1 MFNIFFYTK
10 YSLTLLILDK
20 NEIREYLLSMNT
32 VELSLQK
39 IYDLAL
45 STLKFNGCDNMN
57 AEAVAGTVTDAERDG
72 SVSHGLFRIPGYVAS
87 LKSRKVKG
95 NARPSNKFLTQ
106 NAIRV
111 DGDYGFAPTSI
122 KVGIPALIETTA
134 KHGVGVLTI
143 TNTHHFAALW
153 HETETLAEKNLIG
166 IACTAYKPSVAPAG
180 AKKPLFGTNPISF
193 AWPRKN
199 NTPVV
204 YDMATSTMAM
214 GEVQVAARD
223 GHKIPFGTGLNKD
236 GKKTDNPNE
245 IANGGVLLTFGDYKG
260 SAIAMMIE
268 LLAAGLVGDLFSFE
282 AAKQDNN
289 DGGPARG
296 GEFIMALSPELIAG
310 KNWNEHS
317 EKFFQQMKGLEG
329 VRLPGERRHK
339 NRLDKGPRSINKELV
354 ENIISLSK

>member
-1 MFNIFFYTK
+1 VEGQHIKLKGKKMTTTN
-10 YSLTLLILDK
+10 LTLE
-20 NEIREYLLSMNT
+20 EIYN
-32 VELSLQK
+32 
-39 IYDLAL
+39 LAIK
-45 STLKFNGCDNMN
+45 TLKFNGCDELN
-57 AEAVAGTVTDAERDG
+57 AEAVAETVTNAERDG
-72 SVSHGLFRIPGYVAS
+72 SVSHGLFRIPGYIAS
-87 LKSRKVKG
+87 LKSKKVKG
-95 NARPSNKFLTQ
+95 NARPTNKFLTQ

-111 DGDYGFAPTSI
+111 DGDYGFAPTAI
-122 KVGIPALIETTA
+122 KVGLPVLIETTE

-143 TNTHHFAALW
+143 ANTHHFAALW
-153 HETETLAEKNLIG
+153 HETESLAEKNLIG

-199 NTPVV
+199 NSPVV

-223 GHKIPFGTGLNKD
+223 GHKVPFGTGLNKD
-236 GKKTDNPNE
+236 GEKTDNPAD

-282 AAKQDNN
+282 AAKEDNN

-296 GEFIMALSPELIAG
+296 GEFIMALSPNLIAG
-310 KNWNEHS
+310 ENWNEHS
-317 EKFFQQMKGLEG
+317 EKFFQEMKSLEG

-339 NRLDKGPRSINKELV
+339 NRLNTGSRSINKELV
-354 ENIISLSK
+354 DKIISLSE

>member
-1 MFNIFFYTK
+1 MTTTK
-10 YSLTLLILDK
+10 
-20 NEIREYLLSMNT
+20 
-32 VELSLQK
+32 LSLEE
-39 IYDLAL
+39 IYKLAFNSL
-45 STLKFNGCDNMN
+45 ITNGCDAYN
-57 AEAVAGTVTDAERDG
+57 AQTVATTVTHAERDG
-72 SVSHGLFRIPGYVAS
+72 SVSHGLFRIPGYIAS
-87 LKSRKVKG
+87 LKSKKVKG
-95 NARPSNKFLTQ
+95 NARPKIKLLTQ
-106 NAIRV
+106 NVVQV

-122 KVGIPALIETTA
+122 KVGIPKLVEVCN

-143 TNTHHFAALW
+143 KNTHHFAALW
-153 HETETLAEKNLIG
+153 HETESLAEKNLIG

-199 NTPVV
+199 KTPIV

-223 GHKIPFGTGLNKD
+223 GHKVPMGTGLNKN
-236 GKKTDNPNE
+236 GEKTDNPSE

-282 AAKQDNN
+282 AKDEDNN

-296 GEFIMALSPELIAG
+296 GEFIMALSPDLIAG
-310 KNWNEHS
+310 ENWNEHAES
-317 EKFFQQMKGLEG
+317 FFNKMKSLDG

-339 NRLDKGPRSINKELV
+339 NRLNNSTRNINSDLV
-354 ENIISLSK
+354 KKIKSL

>member
-1 MFNIFFYTK
+1 MAT
-10 YSLTLLILDK
+10 
-20 NEIREYLLSMNT
+20 
-32 VELSLQK
+32 
-39 IYDLAL
+39 
-45 STLKFNGCDNMN
+45 
-57 AEAVAGTVTDAERDG
+57 TVTHAERDG
-72 SVSHGLFRIPGYVAS
+72 SVSHGLFRIPGYVSS
-87 LKSRKVKG
+87 LKSKKVNG
-95 NARPSNKFLTQ
+95 VSRPSNKFLTQ

-111 DGDYGFAPTSI
+111 EGDLGFAPVAI
-122 KVGIPALIETTA
+122 RVGLPELVKTTN

-153 HETETLAEKNLIG
+153 HETEFLAENNLIG

-193 AWPRKN
+193 SWPRKN

-204 YDMATSTMAM
+204 FDMATSTMAM

-223 GHKIPFGTGLNKD
+223 GHKVPFGTGLDKE
-236 GKKTDNPNE
+236 GKKTDDPSL

-282 AAKQDNN
+282 AKEEDNN

-310 KNWNEHS
+310 ENWNEHA
-317 EKFFQQMKGLEG
+317 EKFFLQMKSLDG
-329 VRLPGERRHK
+329 VRLPGERRHR
-339 NRLDKGPRSINKELV
+339 NRLDKGPRQINSQLIDKI
-354 ENIISLSK
+354 NSL

>member
-1 MFNIFFYTK
+1 
-10 YSLTLLILDK
+10 
-20 NEIREYLLSMNT
+20 MNT
-32 VELSLQK
+32 TPLELEN
-39 IYDLAL
+39 IYDLAYKAL
-45 STLKFNGCDNMN
+45 SAHGCDHFN
-57 AEAVAGTVTDAERDG
+57 ADSVATTVSHAERDG

-87 LKSRKVKG
+87 LKSKKVNG
-95 NARPSNKFLTQ
+95 VSRPSNTYLTQ

-111 DGDYGFAPTSI
+111 EGDYGFAPVGI
-122 KVGIPALIETTA
+122 KVGLPELIKTSN

-153 HETETLAEKNLIG
+153 HETEALAENNLIG

-223 GHKIPFGTGLNKD
+223 GHKVPFGTGLNKD
-236 GKKTDNPNE
+236 GEKTDNPSE

-282 AAKQDNN
+282 AKEEDNN

-310 KNWNEHS
+310 KNWSEHA
-317 EKFFQQMKGLEG
+317 EKFFEQMTSLDG
-329 VRLPGERRHK
+329 VRLPGQRRHT
-339 NRLDKGPRSINKELV
+339 NRQDKGPRQINSELI
-354 ENIISLSK
+354 EKIKSLI

>member
-1 MFNIFFYTK
+1 
-10 YSLTLLILDK
+10 
-20 NEIREYLLSMNT
+20 MNT
-32 VELSLQK
+32 TSLK
-39 IYDLAL
+39 LNEIYDLAFNV
-45 STLKFNGCDNMN
+45 LKKYGCDELN
-57 AEAVAGTVTDAERDG
+57 AEAVATTVTHAERDG

-87 LKSRKVKG
+87 LKSKKVNG
-95 NARPSNKFLTQ
+95 NSRPSNNFLTQ

-111 DGDYGFAPTSI
+111 EGDYGFAPMAI
-122 KVGIPALIETTA
+122 KVGMPKLIETVN

-153 HETETLAEKNLIG
+153 HETETLAENNLIG
-166 IACTAYKPSVAPAG
+166 LACTAYKPSVAPAG

-223 GHKIPFGTGLNKD
+223 GHKVPYGTGLDKE
-236 GKKTDNPNE
+236 GEKTDDPSK

-282 AAKQDNN
+282 AKEEDNN

-296 GEFIMALSPELIAG
+296 GEFIIALSPELIAG
-310 KNWNEHS
+310 KKWNEHA
-317 EKFFQQMKGLEG
+317 EKFFEQMKSLEG

-339 NRLDKGPRSINKELV
+339 NREDKGPRKINSELV
-354 ENIISLSK
+354 TKINNLLTEN

>member
-1 MFNIFFYTK
+1 
-10 YSLTLLILDK
+10 
-20 NEIREYLLSMNT
+20 MNT
-32 VELSLQK
+32 TSLELNK
-39 IYDLAL
+39 IYDLAYNV
-45 STLKFNGCDNMN
+45 LKKHGCDEFN
-57 AEAVAGTVTDAERDG
+57 ADLVATTVTHAERDG
-72 SVSHGLFRIPGYVAS
+72 SVSHGLFRIPGYVSS
-87 LKSRKVKG
+87 LKSKKVNG
-95 NARPSNKFLTQ
+95 VSRPSNKFLTQ

-111 DGDYGFAPTSI
+111 EGDLGFAPVAI
-122 KVGIPALIETTA
+122 RVGLPELVKTTY
-134 KHGVGVLTI
+134 KLGVGVLTI

-153 HETETLAEKNLIG
+153 HETEFLAENNLIG

-193 AWPRKN
+193 SWPRKS

-204 YDMATSTMAM
+204 FDMATSTMAM

-223 GHKIPFGTGLNKD
+223 GHKVPFGTGLDKE
-236 GKKTDNPNE
+236 GKKTDDPSL

-282 AAKQDNN
+282 AKEEDNN

-310 KNWNEHS
+310 ENWNEHA
-317 EKFFQQMKGLEG
+317 EKFFLQMKSLDG
-329 VRLPGERRHK
+329 VRLPGERRHR
-339 NRLDKGPRSINKELV
+339 NRLDKGPRQINSQLIDKI
-354 ENIISLSK
+354 NSL

>member
-1 MFNIFFYTK
+1 
-10 YSLTLLILDK
+10 
-20 NEIREYLLSMNT
+20 MNT
-32 VELSLQK
+32 VDLGLQE

-223 GHKIPFGTGLNKD
+223 GHKVPFGTGLNKD

>member
-1 MFNIFFYTK
+1 
-10 YSLTLLILDK
+10 
-20 NEIREYLLSMNT
+20 MNT
-32 VELSLQK
+32 TALELEN
-39 IYDLAL
+39 IYDLAYKAL
-45 STLKFNGCDNMN
+45 SAHRCDHFNADS
-57 AEAVAGTVTDAERDG
+57 VATTVSHAERDG

-87 LKSRKVKG
+87 IKSKKVNG
-95 NARPSNKFLTQ
+95 VSRPSNTYLTQ

-111 DGDYGFAPTSI
+111 EGDYGFAPVGI
-122 KVGIPALIETTA
+122 KVGLPELIKTTN

-153 HETETLAEKNLIG
+153 HETEALAENNLVG

-180 AKKPLFGTNPISF
+180 AKKPLFGTNPRSF

-223 GHKIPFGTGLNKD
+223 GHKVPFGTGLNKD
-236 GKKTDNPNE
+236 GEKTDNPSE
-245 IANGGVLLTFGDYKG
+245 IAHGGVLLTFGDYKG

-282 AAKQDNN
+282 AKEEDNN

-310 KNWNEHS
+310 NNWNEHA
-317 EKFFQQMKGLEG
+317 EKFFEQMTSLDG
-329 VRLPGERRHK
+329 VRLPGQRRHK
-339 NRLDKGPRSINKELV
+339 NRQDKGPRKINSELI
-354 ENIISLSK
+354 EKIKSFI

>member
-1 MFNIFFYTK
+1 VEEQHIKSKGKKMTTTN
-10 YSLTLLILDK
+10 LTLK
-20 NEIREYLLSMNT
+20 EIYN
-32 VELSLQK
+32 
-39 IYDLAL
+39 LAIK
-45 STLKFNGCDNMN
+45 TLKFNGCDELNS
-57 AEAVAGTVTDAERDG
+57 EAVAETVTNAERDG
-72 SVSHGLFRIPGYVAS
+72 SVSHGLFRIPGYIAS
-87 LKSRKVKG
+87 LKSKKVKG
-95 NARPSNKFLTQ
+95 NARPTNKFLTQ

-111 DGDYGFAPTSI
+111 NGDYGFAPTAI
-122 KVGIPALIETTA
+122 KIGLPALIETTE
-134 KHGVGVLTI
+134 KYGVGILTI

-153 HETETLAEKNLIG
+153 HETESLAEKNLIG

-223 GHKIPFGTGLNKD
+223 GHKVPYGTGLNKD
-236 GKKTDNPNE
+236 GEKTDNPGD

-282 AAKQDNN
+282 AAKEDNN

-296 GEFIMALSPELIAG
+296 GEFIMALSPHLISG
-310 KNWNEHS
+310 ENWNEHS
-317 EKFFQQMKGLEG
+317 EKFFQEMKSLEG

-339 NRLDKGPRSINKELV
+339 NRLNTGSRSINKELV
-354 ENIISLSK
+354 DKIISLSE

>member
-1 MFNIFFYTK
+1 MSTIPLK
-10 YSLTLLILDK
+10 LE
-20 NEIREYLLSMNT
+20 EIYNLSHQ
-32 VELSLQK
+32 V
-39 IYDLAL
+39 
-45 STLKFNGCDNMN
+45 LKKNGCDEIN
-57 AEAVAGTVTDAERDG
+57 ATAVSETVTNAERDG
-72 SVSHGLFRIPGYVAS
+72 SVSHGLFRIPGYVAA
-87 LKSRKVKG
+87 LKSKKVKG
-95 NARPSNKFLTQ
+95 NAKPSNQYLTQ
-106 NAIRV
+106 NVIRV

-193 AWPRKN
+193 SWPRKN

>member
-1 MFNIFFYTK
+1 MSTT
-10 YSLTLLILDK
+10 SLTLD
-20 NEIREYLLSMNT
+20 EIYKLAFKSLSN
-32 VELSLQK
+32 
-39 IYDLAL
+39 
-45 STLKFNGCDNMN
+45 NGCDDYN
-57 AEAVAGTVTDAERDG
+57 AEAVSTTVTHAERDG
-72 SVSHGLFRIPGYVAS
+72 SVSHGLFRIPGYIAS
-87 LKSRKVKG
+87 LRSKKVKG
-95 NARPSNKFLTQ
+95 NARPSAIFLTQ
-106 NAIRV
+106 NAIRI
-111 DGDYGFAPTSI
+111 DGDYGFAPTAI
-122 KVGIPALIETTA
+122 KVGTPSLVETTN

-153 HETETLAEKNLIG
+153 HETEALAENNLIG

-223 GHKIPFGTGLNKD
+223 GHKVPYGTGLNKN
-236 GKKTDNPNE
+236 GEKTDDPSQ

-268 LLAAGLVGDLFSFE
+268 LLAGGLVGDLFSFE
-282 AAKQDNN
+282 AKEEDNN

-310 KNWNEHS
+310 KDWNEHA
-317 EKFFQQMKGLEG
+317 EKFFNQMTALEG
-329 VRLPGERRHK
+329 VRLPGQRRHN
-339 NRLDKGPRSINKELV
+339 NRNNTSPREINSSLV
-354 ENIISLSK
+354 EKINSLI